1 MRFYNQKISQLEKEQ
16 LDWLK
21 LNREQVIVVRST
33 LRSVNQTLYDIPTH
47 EMLLTKELRKILD
60 SVNVRNKKIE
70 GKYASTALYLA
81 VNSHAMRLRQAIG
94 EVKDVYDT
102 IIDML
107 TLEKW
112 DCTSTSI
119 TASSPVG
126 NPENESG

>member
-81 VNSHAMRLRQAIG
+81 VNSHA
-94 EVKDVYDT
+94 V
-102 IIDML
+102 
-107 TLEKW
+107 
-112 DCTSTSI
+112 
-119 TASSPVG
+119 ASS
-126 NPENESG
+126 NR